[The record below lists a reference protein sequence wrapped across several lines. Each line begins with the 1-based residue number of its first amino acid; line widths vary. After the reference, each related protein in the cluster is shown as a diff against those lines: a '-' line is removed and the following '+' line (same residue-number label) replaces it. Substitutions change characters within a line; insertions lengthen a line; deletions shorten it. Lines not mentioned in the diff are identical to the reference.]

1 MESNWRYIDGVSL
14 FNEMLHGWSLLH
26 EILATCNIVLN
37 IIINISFYLFQ
48 HPSSNLQVVIYT
60 TYVPSKL
67 YNSAQQLSSDLD
79 QYNRFD

>member
-1 MESNWRYIDGVSL
+1 MELNWRYIDGVDL

-48 HPSSNLQVVIYT
+48 RHLIYR
-60 TYVPSKL
+60 YRSLFIPR
-67 YNSAQQLSSDLD
+67 AFHLSSIILH
-79 QYNRFD
+79 NNHLRI

>member
-48 HPSSNLQVVIYT
+48 HLIYRSLFIT
-60 TYVPSKL
+60 RTFH
-67 YNSAQQLSSDLD
+67 LSSISVALVS
-79 QYNRFD
+79 